1 VGQLAYPLQADHV
14 NPLYA
19 LITVLMALACPLCSA
34 QDTPKAPSRFAAS
47 LAQPVDADAEITT
60 QMAEDRQKIAA
71 HLRDYLVAFDASH
84 DSNRRVR
91 VGLPLTSFADNQVHV
106 AYDVAGGGVMM
117 QWHLSELTHRG
128 TLWQF
133 NAFVNQAKTAT
144 VAVSANF

>member
-1 VGQLAYPLQADHV
+1 MNQI
-14 NPLYA
+14 YA
-19 LITVLMALACPLCSA
+19 LFTLLTALACPLCFA
-34 QDTPKAPSRFAAS
+34 QDTPAAAS
-47 LAQPVDADAEITT
+47 RYATGLKQPVDADAKLTT
-60 QMAEDRQKIAA
+60 QMAESRQRIASR
-71 HLRDYLVAFDASH
+71 LRDYLVAFDAGH
-84 DSNRRVR
+84 DGNRRVR
-91 VGLPLTSFADNQVHV
+91 VGLPLTSLANNQVHV